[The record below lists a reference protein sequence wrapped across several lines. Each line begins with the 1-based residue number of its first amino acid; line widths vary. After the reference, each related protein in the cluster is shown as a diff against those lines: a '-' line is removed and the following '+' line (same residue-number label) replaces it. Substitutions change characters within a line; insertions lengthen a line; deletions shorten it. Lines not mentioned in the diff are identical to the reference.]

1 MKLEDFKKAKIVA
14 MKAKDAQAVIA
25 LNVLINKIMLR
36 TIEKRAE
43 STEVTEADIVSLI
56 QKTEKELVE
65 ECEAFE
71 KAGRAENV
79 EALKKQIETIRSYL
93 PKMMSKDEIL
103 AVIETL
109 PDKSVPAVMRYF
121 KENYAGKCEMRAV
134 SEALRSAK

>member
-43 STEVTEADIVSLI
+43 GTEVTEADIVSLI